1 MRAALALCLS
11 LSLTAPAS
19 AQVVLGPEF
28 DTDADLQMCRTSIEG
43 RGMFVIFDAQEETLY
58 ENYTLREIFF
68 GASENITCPAFVS
81 LRVATPLL
89 TDTERE
95 PFCLVYDSEGD
106 TITGFA
112 QGDRDA
118 FLMCKEPSKPLCER
132 VNDSKDAA
140 MAIAGFGAGT
150 AAAAAGT
157 QAAATAAG
165 VSAVAHSSG
174 AVILTG
180 SAGYIAGTLGTI
192 GATALSILTA
202 PATLAAATVT
212 VVAVGGAVYVCSPDT
227 AD

>member
-1 MRAALALCLS
+1 MRRFLVSLSCAALIG
-11 LSLTAPAS
+11 PAN

-28 DTDADLQMCRTSIEG
+28 DTNAELEMCRTSIDG
-43 RGMFVIFDAQEETLY
+43 KDMFVIFDAAEDSLY
-58 ENYTLREIFF
+58 ENYTFREIFF
-68 GASENITCPAFVS
+68 GSSDNITCPAFVS
-81 LRVATPLL
+81 LRTATPLL
-89 TDTERE
+89 TDEERAL
-95 PFCLVYDSEGD
+95 FCLVYDEEND
-106 TITGFA
+106 TLSGFA
-112 QGDRDA
+112 QGERDA
-118 FLMCKEPSKPLCER
+118 YLMCKEPSKPLCER

-140 MAIAGFGAGT
+140 LAIAGFGAGT

-174 AVILTG
+174 AVILSG

-212 VVAVGGAVYVCSPDT
+212 VVAVGGAVYVCSSD
-227 AD
+227 